1 MANNGIESCVPLR
14 VRDAMD
20 YEKQASVEIKKNRDF
35 DRLEWGYFLFDSFNF
50 DYLFIH
56 NLF

>member
-20 YEKQASVEIKKNRDF
+20 YEKQAIVEIKKNRD
-35 DRLEWGYFLFDSFNF
+35 SFE
-50 DYLFIH
+50 
-56 NLF
+56 